1 MTYVVSVSTSAWSLV
16 VTQISPLSRVSCP
29 ALNIHVDKWELSH
42 ISLQLQPAVSCVV
55 MLPPA
60 GKQVTLLLFYYFT
73 TNENADLTKYDAP
86 DRLQLLHY

>member
-29 ALNIHVDKWELSH
+29 ALNIHVDKWEPSH

-60 GKQVTLLLFYYFT
+60 GKQVTLLLFYF
-73 TNENADLTKYDAP
+73 NENADLTKYDAP
-86 DRLQLLHY
+86 DRLTLLNY

>member
-1 MTYVVSVSTSAWSLV
+1 MTYVVSVSTSAW
-16 VTQISPLSRVSCP
+16 SRVSCP

-60 GKQVTLLLFYYFT
+60 GKQVTLLLFYFK
-73 TNENADLTKYDAP
+73 LMKM
-86 DRLQLLHY
+86 QI

>member
-29 ALNIHVDKWELSH
+29 ALNIHVDKWEPSH

-60 GKQVTLLLFYYFT
+60 GKQVTLLLFYFK
-73 TNENADLTKYDAP
+73 LMKM
-86 DRLQLLHY
+86 QI